1 MPIFLELK
9 GFDSDHTQDAIE
21 RTVKH
26 VDFQIVKVVDAA
38 SPKLFMQAETS
49 HPFKQDVHVLSDAFF
64 KLGTDFQKIDDNLT
78 NVDSFLIKL
87 VPPTPIIKGQ
97 PNPQADFLQV
107 ENEFKVQSA
116 DLKVLAADFHKLDTA
131 PDLATWKIDALTVS
145 NDFQK
150 LSTDASDSAF
160 TI

>member
-1 MPIFLELK
+1 
-9 GFDSDHTQDAIE
+9 
-21 RTVKH
+21 
-26 VDFQIVKVVDAA
+26 
-38 SPKLFMQAETS
+38 
-49 HPFKQDVHVLSDAFF
+49 
-64 KLGTDFQKIDDNLT
+64 LGTDFQKIDDNLT

-160 TI
+160 TINRLANDVDALARNPDNSTELNAAFKFLGGELLKVSAAFDDISIKWSGLGQDFSVLGG